1 MIHHPHVLILDYSV
15 DRSEGPLFRRWLPDE
30 CESTTVFVYSGE
42 DIPDID
48 VFTHVMHTGSSLS
61 ICSDAEFYS
70 KAERVILYCMENRI
84 PQMGVCYGHQL
95 FCRVLVGPLSVRKC
109 LNGLEA
115 GWRNVEITGTGLNIP
130 GVRSISRVFQFHFD
144 EVVVLP
150 SGAEIIATS
159 RHTEIQGFID
169 RARRILSLQFHPEFI
184 RKDGND
190 LFFKERRLLEENGI
204 DLDTIQ
210 ADGPNIDA
218 GGIFFS
224 YFMNSF
230 LRSGEDLPYAST
242 FRD

>member
-1 MIHHPHVLILDYSV
+1 MIHPPNVLILDYSV

-30 CESTTVFVYSGE
+30 CESTTVFVYSRE
-42 DIPDID
+42 DIPDTG

-70 KAERVILYCMENRI
+70 KAERVILSCVENGI

-95 FCRVLVGPLSVRKC
+95 LCRVLVGPSSVRKC
-109 LNGLEA
+109 NNGLEA
-115 GWRNVEITGTGLNIP
+115 GWRNAVITGTGLNIQ
-130 GVRSISRVFQFHFD
+130 GVRAISRVFQFHFD

-159 RHTEIQGFID
+159 RHTGIQGFMD
-169 RARRILSLQFHPEFI
+169 KARRILSLQFHPEFS
-184 RKDGND
+184 RKDGNH
-190 LFFKERRLLEENGI
+190 LFFKERRLLEENGF
-204 DLDTIQ
+204 DLATIQ

-218 GGIFFS
+218 GRVFFS
-224 YFMNSF
+224 YFMSSF
-230 LRSGEDLPYAST
+230 QKSGEDQPYAST